1 MRLNP
6 TLCQLLVVL
15 SLVAC
20 HKAEKPNAE
29 SAATP
34 IHPKV
39 FQMVLCWD
47 SDMISPVLT
56 EINLDAVYRN
66 NDQFDFKRLE
76 IVTESE
82 GDSVY
87 YRDQSERGYL
97 SYRVLEEINGV
108 TRIKFYENGGGSGT
122 SSETITYETKKR
134 TVRID
139 GEKVEISVLSVL
151 AIGD

>member
-1 MRLNP
+1 
-6 TLCQLLVVL
+6 
-15 SLVAC
+15 
-20 HKAEKPNAE
+20 
-29 SAATP
+29 
-34 IHPKV
+34 V

-108 TRIKFYENGGGSGT
+108 TRIKFFENGGGSWT